1 MKTLL
6 EILIDDEGNIDLR
19 SGNEHILD
27 NYYSVNDPEK
37 AKSFFRKVLST
48 MIDRMW
54 KNRNTC
60 ISKAIRLL
68 SMAEMCAC
76 AEPYAQ
82 AEEFWSTMMFSL
94 IPKTKKYADSLK
106 KKYGYDPDSK
116 QRPIT
121 FGDVSAFRLDY
132 HKGLS

>member
-27 NYYSVNDPEK
+27 NYFSVNDPEK

-48 MIDRMW
+48 VIDRMW

-68 SMAEMCAC
+68 SMAEMCA
-76 AEPYAQ
+76 Q

-94 IPKTKKYADSLK
+94 IPKTEKYADSLK

-116 QRPIT
+116 HRPIT